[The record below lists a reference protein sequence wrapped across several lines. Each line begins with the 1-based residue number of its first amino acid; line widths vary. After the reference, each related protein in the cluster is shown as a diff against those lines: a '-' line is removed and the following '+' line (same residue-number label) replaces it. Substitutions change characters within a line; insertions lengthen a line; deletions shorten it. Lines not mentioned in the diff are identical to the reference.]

1 MARRKTTRKRRAT
14 RSTSRRKTTTRRKTR
29 RKTTTKR
36 RTTRRKTTTRKR
48 TTTKR
53 RKTTAR
59 RKTSGSSRKYKSA
72 IAYRLRELP
81 IKQIKVWH
89 DAQARKL
96 DRDGIAELAKSIK
109 HDGLQNPPM
118 VQPAGRG
125 QYLLM
130 SGQRRLAALKR
141 LRAKKIPVLVLT
153 NQSKYDIGDA
163 KAASVVENL
172 HRRGM
177 KSRDMAKSCAFL
189 AERMPKTKAAKMLGI
204 SMPTF
209 KKLHGFAGV
218 PDALK
223 ELTPKTISRDD
234 ATNLYRVAPSV
245 NKAISIAEKITKL
258 DAPTRRRYIQAYGR
272 SLRSSHKTLLKR
284 ARVMIAQQKIK
295 LELTKGHA
303 KKLATRSRRK
313 DITPNEL
320 AADIVTKWLRSH

>member
-1 MARRKTTRKRRAT
+1 MARRKTVSK
-14 RSTSRRKTTTRRKTR
+14 RRKTTRSRTTSRR
-29 RKTTTKR
+29 RKTTRTSTKR
-36 RTTRRKTTTRKR
+36 KTTRRSP
-48 TTTKR
+48 TKR
-53 RKTTAR
+53 RKTTKARKAR
-59 RKTSGSSRKYKSA
+59 RAGKSARRYKSA

-81 IKQIKVWH
+81 VSKIAVWH

-96 DRDGIAELAKSIK
+96 DREGISELAKSIK

-125 QYLLM
+125 KYLLM

-177 KSRDMAKSCAFL
+177 KSRDMANSCAFL
-189 AERMPKTKAAKMLGI
+189 AEKMPKTKAARMLGI

-223 ELTPKTISRDD
+223 DLTPKIISRDD
-234 ATNLYRVAPSV
+234 ATNLYRVVPSIS
-245 NKAISIAEKITKL
+245 KAIKIAEKISKL
-258 DAPTRRRYIQAYGR
+258 DAPTRKRYIR
-272 SLRSSHKTLLKR
+272 SYERSPRSSHKVLLRR
-284 ARVMIAQQKIK
+284 ARVMTAQQKIK
-295 LELTKGHA
+295 LDLTKGHA

-320 AADIVTKWLRSH
+320 AVEIVTNWLKSH

>member
-1 MARRKTTRKRRAT
+1 M
-14 RSTSRRKTTTRRKTR
+14 SRR
-29 RKTTTKR
+29 
-36 RTTRRKTTTRKR
+36 
-48 TTTKR
+48 
-53 RKTTAR
+53 
-59 RKTSGSSRKYKSA
+59 GYKSA
-72 IAYRLRELP
+72 IGYRLREIP
-81 IKQIKVWH
+81 IKQINVWH

-96 DRDGIAELAKSIK
+96 DREGIAELAKSIK

-118 VQPAGRG
+118 VQQAERGR
-125 QYLLM
+125 YLLM

-141 LRAKKIPVLVLT
+141 LRAKKIPVLVLKR
-153 NQSKYDIGDA
+153 QSKYDLGGA

-177 KSRDMAKSCAFL
+177 KSRDMAASCAFL

-209 KKLHGFAGV
+209 KKLHGYAGV
-218 PDALK
+218 PEALK
-223 ELTPKTISRDD
+223 SLTPKTISRDD
-234 ATNLYRVAPSV
+234 ATNLYRVAPSIS
-245 NKAISIAEKITKL
+245 KAVKVAEKISKL

-272 SLRSSHKTLLKR
+272 SPRSSHKTLLKR
-284 ARVMIAQQKIK
+284 ARVMTAQQKIK

-320 AADIVTKWLRSH
+320 AAEIVSKWLKSH